1 MTPETGRLVFESS
14 KPPSRSFRST
24 GGLAIGLL
32 AAVGVL
38 ALAAD
43 TRGQTTSAWPGHT
56 EVHFPEP
63 GLTPPPAAPL
73 SKEPGQSR
81 AVWRVPRLAQPM
93 HLLQPAEIPP
103 PADLFSAPPLPFP
116 QPAQPAELAVAPA
129 DYPFVGPVP
138 VEQLVQ
144 YALATNPEIQAARYR
159 ARALA
164 ARVPQLSALPDPQL
178 ITTAFLEEIQTAAG
192 PQEVILSLSQHFP
205 LFGKRPLRAEVAWY
219 DAMAAFARV
228 LTTELGVIERVERA
242 YFDLYFLQ
250 SAMRESRRLEAP
262 LEDLIEVARS
272 RYETNVPGAGLESV
286 LQLQIELAKL
296 KTRLAELEQ
305 ARLRARAR
313 LARELSLPPSLP
325 VDAVEPLEQT
335 PIEQT
340 ADMLVALAETYQPEL
355 EAWRREAARD
365 QTAVVL
371 ARRNYLPDA
380 TVSFNWI
387 DIGQAGLAPMANGR
401 DAFSLGVGVNL
412 PIYHQRLEAAVR
424 EAQCKAAATAR
435 HYVATRDEL
444 RAEVQSLYAELME
457 HNQVLTILDQ
467 QIVPR
472 AEQTFE
478 LTAESYRA
486 GRGEFQQL
494 IDAFRVLLEYR
505 IERHRRAALREQ
517 AIASLKR
524 AVGETVSGP
533 AGP

>member
-1 MTPETGRLVFESS
+1 MTPETSRLVLESS
-14 KPPSRSFRST
+14 KPGRGSWRPT
-24 GGLAIGLL
+24 GGLAIGLAAMIGTLGL
-32 AAVGVL
+32 ATDAP
-38 ALAAD
+38 
-43 TRGQTTSAWPGHT
+43 GQTAPSWPGHT

-63 GLTPPPAAPL
+63 GPTPPPAAPL

-81 AVWRVPRLAQPM
+81 AVWRAPNLAQPM

-103 PADLFSAPPLPFP
+103 PADPSSAPPLPFP

-129 DYPFVGPVP
+129 DYPFAGPVP
-138 VEQLVQ
+138 VEQLVD

-159 ARALA
+159 ARALG
-164 ARVPQLSALPDPQL
+164 ARVPQVRALPDPQL

-228 LTTELGVIERVERA
+228 LTTELEVIERVERA

-250 SAMRESRRLEAP
+250 SAMRETRRLEAP
-262 LEDLIEVARS
+262 LEDLIEVART

-305 ARLRARAR
+305 ARLRGRAR

-325 VDAVEPLEQT
+325 VDAVEPLGQT

-340 ADMLVALAETYQPEL
+340 ADMLVALAESYQPEL

-365 QTAVVL
+365 QTAVAL
-371 ARRNYLPDA
+371 ARRSYLPDA
-380 TVSFNWI
+380 TLSFNWFE
-387 DIGQAGLAPMANGR
+387 IGRPGLSRVANGR

-412 PIYHQRLEAAVR
+412 PVYHQRLEAAVR
-424 EAQCKAAATAR
+424 EAQNKAAATSR
-435 HYVATRDEL
+435 RYVATRDQV
-444 RAEVQSLYAELME
+444 RSEVQSIYAELME
-457 HNQVLTILDQ
+457 HHQVLAILDQ

-486 GRGEFQQL
+486 GRAEFQQL

-517 AIASLKR
+517 SIASLKR
-524 AVGETVSGP
+524 AVGETISGP